1 MLGAQV
7 IVVSPHLDDAVLS
20 CGQALAAQPGSTIV
34 TVFAGIPDS
43 DLPVTDFDVRSGFT
57 SARQAVTER
66 RAEDDRACNIL
77 AATPIHLDYFDRQYG
92 HGNNPDAISESLL
105 GVLAE
110 FDGHDALIPLG
121 LVHPDH
127 TQVST
132 LAGQA
137 AHKIGLRVFLYEE
150 LPARVLYPQSV
161 PRADMT
167 DLVPQGPLHLKE
179 AAVACYRSQ
188 HWALDLHACLVPERY
203 RCA

>member
-1 MLGAQV
+1 VLGAQV

-20 CGQALAAQPGSTIV
+20 CGQALAAQPGSTVV
-34 TVFAGIPDS
+34 TVFAAVPDS

-57 SARQAVTER
+57 SARDAVVGR
-66 RAEDDRACNIL
+66 RAEDERACSIL

-92 HGNNPDAISESLL
+92 HGNNPDEIAESLL

-110 FDGHDALIPLG
+110 FDGHDALIPFG

-127 TQVST
+127 QQIAN
-132 LAGQA
+132 LACTA
-137 AHKIGLRVFLYEE
+137 ARKVGLRTFFYEE
-150 LPARVLYPQSV
+150 LPTRVLYPMQV
-161 PRADMT
+161 PRGDVT
-167 DLVPQGPLHLKE
+167 DLVPQGPLYLKE